1 MKLQNTLL
9 MSGLLL
15 SGLLNVAHAA
25 DETKPCVQYTLNAW
39 LIDGQSPY
47 QAFSKCASASVV
59 SDPHITTFKGLAYDH
74 NFPGDYTLME
84 LQDNS
89 GFSVAGRFIFD
100 KANQAGAYT
109 IPEAI
114 KFTWPSHTAE
124 LHRGDKGAVLLID
137 GKATVLKNNKTVQI
151 GDVGYISRKGASY
164 FVANNVSD
172 VAAVINSSTF
182 YLDLNVTAP
191 REIDTQGLL
200 GNPLNLS
207 LFDHNG
213 AELPVLTDATD
224 AELNKVS
231 HADFSKYLES
241 WRIANG
247 NVFTSENAPA
257 IPDYNAKIY
266 TLADIGKKRLERA
279 QIQCEAL
286 EAAQEDRFNLNNCL
300 FDMGLGGKKF
310 ARSAHHNQPAISRM
324 EVSN

>member
-9 MSGLLL
+9 MSGLLV

-25 DETKPCVQYTLNAW
+25 DAKPCVQYALSAW
-39 LIDGQSPY
+39 LIDGKSPY

-89 GFSVAGRFIFD
+89 GFSVVGRFIVD
-100 KANQAGAYT
+100 KANKVSAYT

-124 LHRGDKGAVLLID
+124 LHRGDEGAVLLID
-137 GKATVLKNNKTVQI
+137 GKVTVLQSNKTVKI
-151 GDVGYISRKGASY
+151 GDVGYVSRKGASY

-172 VAAVINSSTF
+172 IAAVINSSTF
-182 YLDLNVTAP
+182 YLDLNVTVP
-191 REIDTQGLL
+191 READTQGLL
-200 GNPLNLS
+200 GNPLNFS
-207 LFDHNG
+207 LFDRDG
-213 AELPVLTDATD
+213 ADLPVLTDTSD

-231 HADFSKYLES
+231 RADFSNYLES

-247 NVFTSENAPA
+247 NVFSSEIAPA

-300 FDMGLGGKKF
+300 FDMSLGGNKF